1 MTIQSPPTLRESF
14 TSMVVAGQD
23 RDPRPLLDPLAIVD
37 AMSDAV
43 IVVGLDYRVQQAN
56 KAARAR
62 ALALGGQKPDAG
74 AGGDEPVNPLTGRYC
89 YDIFPC
95 AEPCETPA
103 HECPLP
109 AVLATGETIRIT
121 RRQVTPG
128 DRKTRYVD
136 VSASPLRDAEG
147 RIIAVIEAMRDV
159 TAERELAET
168 LVRRNEHLSVLDAVA
183 RSVNQTLDLTAL
195 LNHTLEEVLRLTA
208 VDIGAIFLR
217 DEALGNLELLAHRGL
232 TEATARLV
240 AQFGIMDGSCGGV
253 IESQQLVI
261 VPDVQRYRSQRAR
274 AIQVEQLSTLVH
286 VPLVAHGCA
295 LGSMC
300 IGTRQARE
308 FDAHEQELLTAIGN
322 QIAVAVENA
331 RLYAELHH
339 KERMR
344 GELLRKVITA
354 QEEER
359 KRIARELHDEISQNL
374 TALIF
379 AAEEATDVTQADEI
393 ARLLD
398 NMRGVAQ
405 RTLDGVHKLIF
416 DLRPAL
422 LDHLGLMPALRWLAK
437 SRLEPAGM
445 RVIIKETCPRGRGV
459 TDGCRLPPE
468 TETAL
473 FRVVQE
479 AVTNIVRHAMARTVR
494 LTFNMRADRAVIRIE
509 DDGVGFDALELT
521 LTPDSGRGLGL
532 IGMQERVE
540 LVGGSFDIDT
550 APGQGTRIQIEV
562 PLLADQD
569 RAAVRRAARQERRNG
584 A

>member
-1 MTIQSPPTLRESF
+1 MTVELPPALRESF
-14 TSMVVAGQD
+14 RDMVVAGQD
-23 RDPRPLLDPLAIVD
+23 RNPGSIHDPLAIID
-37 AMSDAV
+37 GLSDAV
-43 IVVGLDYRVQQAN
+43 IVVGLDGRVQQAN

-62 ALALGGQKPDAG
+62 ARAKVDREPG
-74 AGGDEPVNPLTGRYC
+74 AGGDEDANPLIGRYC
-89 YDIFPC
+89 YEIFPC
-95 AEPCETPA
+95 AEPCDTPER
-103 HECPLP
+103 ECPLP

-121 RRQVTPG
+121 RRQAIPG
-128 DRKTRYVD
+128 DKKVRYVD
-136 VSASPLRDAEG
+136 VIASPLRDASG
-147 RIIAVIEAMRDV
+147 AITAVIEAMRDV

-217 DEALGNLELLAHRGL
+217 DDALGNLELLAHHGL
-232 TEATARLV
+232 SEATARLV

-253 IESQQLVI
+253 IDSQQLIV

-274 AIQVEQLSTLVH
+274 AIQEEQLSTLVH
-286 VPLVAHGCA
+286 VPLVAHGCS

-308 FDAHEQELLTAIGN
+308 FDAHEQDLLTAIGN

-379 AAEEATDVTQADEI
+379 AAEEATDVTQAEEI
-393 ARLLD
+393 AHLLD
-398 NMRGVAQ
+398 TMRGVAQ

-437 SRLEPAGM
+437 SRLEPAGV
-445 RVIIKETCPRGRGV
+445 RVFIKETCPRGRNV
-459 TDGCRLPPE
+459 VDACRLPPE

-494 LTFNMRADRAVIRIE
+494 LTFNMHPDRVVIRIE
-509 DDGVGFDALELT
+509 DDGAGFDALELS

-532 IGMQERVE
+532 IGMQERIE
-540 LVGGSFDIDT
+540 LVGGSFDLDT
-550 APGQGTRIQIEV
+550 APGQGTRIQIEAPRPV
-562 PLLADQD
+562 DQG
-569 RAAVRRAARQERRNG
+569 RSGTRRATRQERLAG